1 MPIRHGPT
9 GQDGERRATQRAES
23 APYPYAVVLL
33 VVRRLAP
40 LSVPDDRR
48 NSTHGTPTG
57 HLLQADP
64 GYPGAVLSSAAG
76 NEIKRIMAGV
86 KACHWVLPARI
97 LRRPAF
103 TFLAYSVSNE
113 KKNTAFLR
121 LAAALYFSDWP
132 VYAAMEEVVALDPV
146 L

>member
-1 MPIRHGPT
+1 
-9 GQDGERRATQRAES
+9 
-23 APYPYAVVLL
+23 VLL

-48 NSTHGTPTG
+48 NSTHWTPTG

-97 LRRPAF
+97 GPATGLHPPGQYQTKERILPF
-103 TFLAYSVSNE
+103 C
-113 KKNTAFLR
+113 
-121 LAAALYFSDWP
+121 D
-132 VYAAMEEVVALDPV
+132 
-146 L
+146 